1 MSQMDQPE
9 DFTGSFEKLDQETT
23 NTLDIA
29 QMVTDHLAS
38 CSDCHPPFKP
48 VGLGMKAG
56 FCAAYWDM
64 VRSWADQE
72 GRLNNVV
79 AHDEYGNDAPRK
91 LDPDGS
97 IPPNMRYT

>member
-9 DFTGSFEKLDQETT
+9 DFTGSSEKPNQEIT
-23 NTLDIA
+23 DIA
-29 QMVTDHLAS
+29 EMVREHLTF
-38 CSDCHPPFKP
+38 CSDCQPPFKP